1 MSQPEAWLL
10 GKTEGFPD
18 ALMPVVH
25 SLLQARQELSS
36 LQEDVS
42 TDECRVTPGGV
53 ASIAFHI
60 AHIAGSLDRL
70 FTYARGEQLGPGQ
83 LTYLRREAALG
94 LDLPRVNLFAATLDR
109 IDVCLDTLRE
119 VSAESLHEPR
129 EVGRDRLPS
138 NVIGL
143 LFHAAEHTTMHVG
156 QIRTTL
162 KVIRGLDA
170 RVRNA
175 ESGKAG
181 PVEEGPRAS

>member
-25 SLLQARQELSS
+25 SLCQARHELIA
-36 LQEDVS
+36 LQDDVS

-53 ASIAFHI
+53 ASIGFHI

-70 FTYARGEQLGPGQ
+70 FTYARGEKLDPVQ
-83 LTYLRREAALG
+83 LTSLRREADRG
-94 LDLPRVNLFAATLDR
+94 LELPRGTLFGAALDR

-119 VSAESLHEPR
+119 TPVDSLHEPR
-129 EVGRDRLPS
+129 EVGRGKLPS

-162 KVIRGLDA
+162 RVIRGLRDLDAPDGGAA
-170 RVRNA
+170 RV
-175 ESGKAG
+175 
-181 PVEEGPRAS
+181 